1 MCWSERVIFTNMRA
15 AFHSEE
21 ARSRWPSPNARS
33 GVGGRSAAAE
43 DGGNKGVESGNDAY
57 GAQRAFVQEAE
68 GEAARTPAD
77 D

>member
-1 MCWSERVIFTNMRA
+1 MLERVIFTNMRA

-21 ARSRWPSPNARS
+21 ARSRRPSPNARS
-33 GVGGRSAAAE
+33 GVGGWSAAAE
-43 DGGNKGVESGNDAY
+43 DGGNDAY